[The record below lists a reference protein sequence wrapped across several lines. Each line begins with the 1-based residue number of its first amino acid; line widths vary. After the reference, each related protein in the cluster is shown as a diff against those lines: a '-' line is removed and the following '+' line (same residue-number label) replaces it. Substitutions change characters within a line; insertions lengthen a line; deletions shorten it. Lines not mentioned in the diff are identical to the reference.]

1 MSLIYSGP
9 QRDKDVVYCH
19 TLYRVGTECT
29 AVPQTTGATR
39 TAHPEKSVFVG
50 KINDVVISGARI

>member
-1 MSLIYSGP
+1 MSGP

-39 TAHPEKSVFVG
+39 TAHLEKSVFVG

>member
-1 MSLIYSGP
+1 MFGP

-50 KINDVVISGARI
+50 KINDLVISGARM